1 MGKQITPENASDYQ
15 KRSAE
20 ARKQNNENKKAFREY
35 FNRLLDEKGGTLD
48 GREATKKELITAR
61 AIKILLDKDTK
72 DTDFLRA
79 FEVIRDTI
87 GEKPIEKMQNIGSQE
102 EKDNF
107 DVLID
112 AIKNN
117 AKDK

>member
-1 MGKQITPENASDYQ
+1 MKNQITAENASDYQ
-15 KRSAE
+15 KRSVE
-20 ARKQNNENKKAFREY
+20 ARKQNNENKKAFREF
-35 FNRLLDEKGGTLD
+35 FNSLLEEDGGTLN
-48 GREATKKELITAR
+48 GRQATKKELITAR
-61 AIKILLDKDTK
+61 AIQILLDKKTK

-87 GEKPIEKMQNIGSQE
+87 GEKPIERTQNVGSQE

-107 DVLID
+107 DALIS
-112 AIKNN
+112 AIKSN

>member
-1 MGKQITPENASDYQ
+1 MGRQITAENANDYQ

-20 ARKQNNENKKAFREY
+20 ARKQNNESRKAFREF
-35 FNRLLDEKGGTLD
+35 FNRLLDESCTLD

-61 AIKILLDKDTK
+61 AIKILLDEDTK
-72 DTDFLRA
+72 DNDFLRA

-87 GEKPIEKMQNIGSQE
+87 GEKPIEKTQNVGSQE
-102 EKDNF
+102 DKDNF
-107 DVLID
+107 DALIN
-112 AIKNN
+112 AIKSN